1 MCTHTHTAHLPLMTL
16 FKCYW
21 IVFLWEL
28 STHTH
33 THTAAPPSPPLPT
46 VCRKHS
52 SFSGDVARGGSCTH
66 KSWAPFL
73 GNEGLERYIHTHT
86 ESWVGVRG
94 GGRAGGG
101 QNTACQVYLQCLFD
115 SEEVGLSVCLLRE
128 ANKEHIP
135 RFPGYCV
142 RIRDTAVSRQT
153 SAIPKTS
160 QE

>member
-1 MCTHTHTAHLPLMTL
+1 MHTHSLPLMTL
-16 FKCYW
+16 LKCYW

-28 STHTH
+28 STP

-66 KSWAPFL
+66 KSWAPFW
-73 GNEGLERYIHTHT
+73 EMKGLKDTYIHTLR
-86 ESWVGVRG
+86 VRSL
-94 GGRAGGG
+94 AGGG
-101 QNTACQVYLQCLFD
+101 GEGKGGTQNTACQVYLQRLFD
-115 SEEVGLSVCLLRE
+115 SEEVGLSVCLLWE
-128 ANKEHIP
+128 ANKEHIL

-142 RIRDTAVSRQT
+142 RIRETAVPRQT